1 VEAADYSFNSN
12 NDQPP
17 STKPAMNDPA
27 RPRKPQEPWIGLRGR
42 IGVIIPSTN
51 IGVEYDC
58 QRIIP
63 QGVSWHFARFFVEQ
77 PDLSSDNLFLA
88 FIDAIRKTIPD
99 AIRDIMTC
107 EPSYIMMGMSAETFW
122 GGLDG
127 NKEFEARLREQIG
140 PDMGL
145 TSGAAA
151 LRAALDA
158 FGTRRVA
165 ALTPYQPVGDE
176 QVRRFLQ
183 ESGYTV
189 TNVVGLKCD
198 TATSIAHTPPREVID
213 TVLNELDGDGVDAI
227 VQAGTN
233 LSAID
238 IFPTLEKQLG
248 KPVIPI
254 NVATIWHALRACGV
268 NDRFQGKGWLLE
280 RF

>member
-1 VEAADYSFNSN
+1 MST
-12 NDQPP
+12 QPAG
-17 STKPAMNDPA
+17 TVLKT
-27 RPRKPQEPWIGLRGR
+27 QEPWIGSRGR

-63 QGVSWHFARFFVEQ
+63 PGVTWHFARFFVEQ
-77 PDLSSDNLFLA
+77 PDLSSDNMFLA

-122 GGLDG
+122 GGLEG
-127 NKEFEARLREQIG
+127 NAEFEARLREDLG
-140 PDMGL
+140 PNIGL

-151 LRAALDA
+151 LKAALDA
-158 FGTRRVA
+158 FDVKRVA
-165 ALTPYQPVGDE
+165 ALTPYQPVGDA
-176 QVRRFLQ
+176 QVRRFL
-183 ESGYTV
+183 EKSGYTV
-189 TNVVGLKCD
+189 TNVIGLKCD
-198 TATSIAHTPPREVID
+198 TATSIAHTPPSEVID
-213 TVLNELDGDGVDAI
+213 IVVNQLDGDDVDAI

-233 LSAID
+233 LSTLD

-254 NVATIWHALRACGV
+254 NVATIWHAFRAHGIE
-268 NDRFQGKGWLLE
+268 DKIFGRGQLMEQF
-280 RF
+280 

>member
-1 VEAADYSFNSN
+1 
-12 NDQPP
+12 
-17 STKPAMNDPA
+17 MNQA
-27 RPRKPQEPWIGLRGR
+27 VRLTKPQEPWIGARGR

-63 QGVSWHFARFFVEQ
+63 AGLTWHFARFWVEQ
-77 PDLSSDNLFLA
+77 PDLSSDNMFLA
-88 FIDAIRKTIPD
+88 FIEAIRKTIPD
-99 AIRDIMTC
+99 AMRDIMTC

-122 GGLDG
+122 GGLEG
-127 NKEFEARLREQIG
+127 NVEFEERLRDYIG
-140 PDMGL
+140 PTMGL

-151 LRAALDA
+151 LKSSLDA
-158 FGTRRVA
+158 FGVKSVS
-165 ALTPYQPVGDE
+165 ALTPYQPVGDQ
-176 QVRRFLQ
+176 QVHRFLD

-189 TNVVGLKCD
+189 RKVVGLKCD

-213 TVLNELDGDGVDAI
+213 VVLNELDGDNVDAI

-233 LSAID
+233 LSTLD

-254 NVATIWHALRACGV
+254 NVATIWHALRAHGIQ
-268 NDRFQGKGWLLE
+268 DKFGGKGWLLE

>member
-1 VEAADYSFNSN
+1 M
-12 NDQPP
+12 DQPV
-17 STKPAMNDPA
+17 T
-27 RPRKPQEPWIGLRGR
+27 RRKAQEPWIGTRGR

-58 QRIIP
+58 QRILP
-63 QGVSWHFARFFVEQ
+63 PGVTWHFGRFFVGQ
-77 PDLSSDNLFLA
+77 PDLSSDDMFLA

-140 PDMGL
+140 PGMGL

-151 LRAALDA
+151 LKAALDA
-158 FGTRRVA
+158 FGARRVA

-176 QVRRFLQ
+176 QVRRFLE

-189 TNVVGLKCD
+189 SNVIGLKCD

-213 TVLNELDGDGVDAI
+213 AVRRLDGGDVDAI

-233 LSAID
+233 LSTVD
-238 IFPTLEKQLG
+238 VFPALERELG

-268 NDRFQGKGWLLE
+268 GDKFEGMGWLLE
-280 RF
+280 RY